1 MNENQEDIDMN
12 ASGDPY
18 DLSSIVKLENNHN
31 LYQYITSGILCNDLL
46 KEVDYK
52 VLPLHGDVLQ
62 DAK

>member
-1 MNENQEDIDMN
+1 
-12 ASGDPY
+12 
-18 DLSSIVKLENNHN
+18 
-31 LYQYITSGILCNDLL
+31 TSGILCNDLL